1 MLNRSKK
8 PTKYILYWGVF
19 LMIVALWALLSPPSP
34 SSIFI
39 KVVRVSGGATSLALC
54 FLWYK
59 LSQVR
64 EQRGRLPRTLG
75 RILFLLG
82 TFFLLVTLNVVG
94 LHAMML
100 KSGSELEAA
109 MSALITSIPTLLLAI
124 LSLIL
129 AYPLQFKF
137 THFIAKL

>member
-1 MLNRSKK
+1 MLNGSKK

-19 LMIVALWALLSPPSP
+19 LMIVALWALLAPSFR

-39 KVVRVSGGATSLALC
+39 NVLRVSGGAISFALC

-75 RILFLLG
+75 IVLFLLG
-82 TFFLLVTLNVVG
+82 TFFLVVTLIAVG
-94 LHAMML
+94 LHAMTL
-100 KSGSELEAA
+100 KSGSEQEAA
-109 MSALITSIPTLLLAI
+109 ISALIFSIPALFLAI

-129 AYPLQFKF
+129 AYVLQFKRS
-137 THFIAKL
+137 TKS

>member
-1 MLNRSKK
+1 MLNGAKK

-19 LMIVALWALLSPPSP
+19 LMMVALWALLSPSSH

-39 KVVRVSGGATSLALC
+39 KVVRVSGGAISFALC

-64 EQRGRLPRTLG
+64 EQRDRFARTFGRV
-75 RILFLLG
+75 LFLLG

-94 LHAMML
+94 LNAMMR
-100 KSGSELEAA
+100 KSGSEQEAV
-109 MSALITSIPTLLLAI
+109 MSALTFSIPALFLVI

-129 AYPLQFKF
+129 AYLLQFKSS
-137 THFIAKL
+137 TKS